1 MNKRGTIVLILAI
14 IIILPAI
21 VAECEEGQIDINTAS
36 LEELDQLSGIGLIRA
51 QNITDARPFDSV
63 DDLLR
68 VKGIGEGILKNIK
81 SQDLACVEDE
91 EEDTDSNQ
99 EEDVQDETTTNDDDA
114 ETTTHENDNKS
125 KIITTSTEDAQ
136 KITEAEVETIILT
149 PKDIKSETD
158 KEQLDKSK
166 LAIYGLIIFCILL
179 AFLFIF
185 KKRKNKN
192 EFK

>member
-1 MNKRGTIVLILAI
+1 MKKRLLFIFILITIIPNILA
-14 IIILPAI
+14 
-21 VAECEEGQIDINTAS
+21 VCDSGQIDINSAS
-36 LEELDQLSGIGLIRA
+36 LEELDQLSGIGPVKA
-51 QNITDARPFDSV
+51 QAIIDAREFESI
-63 DDLLR
+63 DDLLD
-68 VKGIGEGILKNIK
+68 VTGIGEITLEKIK
-81 SQDLACVEDE
+81 DQGLACVEDE

>member
-1 MNKRGTIVLILAI
+1 MKKRLLFIFILITIIPNILA
-14 IIILPAI
+14 
-21 VAECEEGQIDINTAS
+21 VCDSGQIDINSAS
-36 LEELDQLSGIGLIRA
+36 LEELDQLSGIGPVKA
-51 QNITDARPFDSV
+51 QAIIDAREFESI
-63 DDLLR
+63 DDLLD
-68 VKGIGEGILKNIK
+68 VTGIGEITLEKIK
-81 SQDLACVEDE
+81 DQGLACVEDE

-99 EEDVQDETTTNDDDA
+99 EEDVHDETTTNDDDA